1 MSQDPR
7 CGMVNEVLHVCS
19 TCEIMEPLTGDHHL
33 DRDHARR
40 LGALIRD
47 FREAQGLSLRDLED
61 QTGIDDGLLTRME
74 GGAILTPA
82 PDKLGRIAEAL
93 DIPLADL
100 YALAA
105 YAVPNQL
112 PTLKP
117 YLRTKYRR
125 LPTAAADQLEAY
137 AERLAKRHGVDL
149 SGPAPG
155 EDERLGSVTPKRN
168 KKGGTRHVRNN
179 RTKHQ

>member
-1 MSQDPR
+1 
-7 CGMVNEVLHVCS
+7 MVNEVLHACS
-19 TCEIMEPLTGDHHL
+19 NYEIMGGSTGDHPM
-33 DRDHARR
+33 DRDQARR
-40 LGALIRD
+40 LGALIRQY
-47 FREAQGLSLRDLED
+47 REAQGLSLRDLED

-74 GGAILTPA
+74 GGVILTPA

-100 YALAA
+100 YGLAD
-105 YAVPNQL
+105 YAVPSEL

-125 LPTAAADQLEAY
+125 LPSAAADQLEAY

-155 EDERLGSVTPKRN
+155 EDERPGPVTTKRN
-168 KKGGTRHVRNN
+168 KKGGPRHVKDN
-179 RTKHQ
+179 RTKH